1 GMKKVPI
8 DKVEWEGY
16 FDESGHLVKSWDF
29 ISSNILDRRVL
40 NSYLPHSFRKSYEAL
55 CNMYDK
61 IQPLLETEHRDFMQ
75 VRSFINSD
83 LQRLYLRDA
92 QGYAIV
98 DKKRLE
104 KILLLSYVC
113 NTEAEY
119 QQGFHEMLLLFQL
132 LVEKEHE
139 VYWLFQFFLQKT
151 EHSCVVN
158 IGVGK
163 NLIMLKAVI
172 AFMDP
177 VFAKHLEGK
186 GRVVQSLFPWFC
198 LFFQRVF
205 KSFDDVWRLWEVFLM
220 GIPCRNFQVIVAY
233 TMLQSV
239 RDQILR
245 ENMGGDDILMVCGNI
260 IDLDADELISK
271 ACSTYKLLMEHEE
284 KVPRSHWDCHWSS
297 TQMNQRT
304 PYGSRKVSA
313 LPSGGRSYVKTCE
326 AVEAA
331 LDKEKAKR
339 KGIVIKDIRGWQIG
353 DKIMLQKLVKVTH
366 TLDAKWISDQGI
378 VDQPPAWTVRVSNYP
393 WDYLDDYSYE
403 AGKYLKRLS
412 MA

>member
-1 GMKKVPI
+1 MKKVPI

-16 FDESGHLVKSWDF
+16 FDESGHLVKSRDF
-29 ISSNILDRRVL
+29 ISSNILDRGLDPAVRSEAWKFLTGYYSWRSSHDERLTVDSMRRYQPQGCDPTATVLSFSFGFFPSSLRSALYSALHVL
-40 NSYLPHSFRKSYEAL
+40 NSYLPYSFRKSYEAL

-172 AFMDP
+172 SFMDP

-271 ACSTYKLLMEHEE
+271 ACSTYKLLMEHKE
-284 KVPRSHWDCHWSS
+284 KVPDE
-297 TQMNQRT
+297 
-304 PYGSRKVSA
+304 
-313 LPSGGRSYVKTCE
+313 L
-326 AVEAA
+326 
-331 LDKEKAKR
+331 KEFFL
-339 KGIVIKDIRGWQIG
+339 QG
-353 DKIMLQKLVKVTH
+353 D
-366 TLDAKWISDQGI
+366 S
-378 VDQPPAWTVRVSNYP
+378 
-393 WDYLDDYSYE
+393 
-403 AGKYLKRLS
+403 
-412 MA
+412 

>member
-1 GMKKVPI
+1 MEPISPHVSVSLIKSLSSLLGMKKVPI
-8 DKVEWEGY
+8 DKAEWEGY
-16 FDESGHLVKSWDF
+16 FDESGHLVKSRDF
-29 ISSNILDRRVL
+29 ISSNILDRGLDPAVRSEAWKFLTGYYSWRSSHDERLTVD
-40 NSYLPHSFRKSYEAL
+40 SMRRKSYEAL

-98 DKKRLE
+98 DKKQLE

-132 LVEKEHE
+132 LVEKEHD

-220 GIPCRNFQVIVAY
+220 GMPCRNFQVIVAY

-271 ACSTYKLLMEHEE
+271 ACSTYKLLMEHKD
-284 KVPRSHWDCHWSS
+284 KVPDE
-297 TQMNQRT
+297 
-304 PYGSRKVSA
+304 
-313 LPSGGRSYVKTCE
+313 L
-326 AVEAA
+326 
-331 LDKEKAKR
+331 
-339 KGIVIKDIRGWQIG
+339 KDFFLQG
-353 DKIMLQKLVKVTH
+353 D
-366 TLDAKWISDQGI
+366 
-378 VDQPPAWTVRVSNYP
+378 P
-393 WDYLDDYSYE
+393 
-403 AGKYLKRLS
+403 
-412 MA
+412 